1 MNQRLQTPTDAIAA
15 PDYVKHEKLKAWVAE
30 VAAMTE
36 PDAVVWCDG
45 TEEEA
50 EGLFAQMVEAGSLIK
65 LNEAKR
71 PNSYLALS

>member
-1 MNQRLQTPTDAIAA
+1 MNHGNEVVDPCNA
-15 PDYVKHEKLKAWVAE
+15 PSYVQHARLKAWVAE

-36 PDAVVWCDG
+36 PEAVVWCDG